1 MTSARKDEPMPSVER
16 SGVVIRYEV
25 DGGGFPLVLLHG
37 LSVDAA
43 SWRRA
48 GYLDA
53 LTDRYRCVSID
64 LRGAGASDKPDLPA
78 LHTIEHYL
86 GDVEGVLERE
96 GIDEFAVWGFSF
108 GAAIGF
114 AVAARHARRVR
125 AVVSTGAWDTRPYTL
140 EDIRGTRARMDP
152 SETGGMAA
160 MLATWEPDERP
171 ALPGWF
177 RTAILDYDH
186 RSWMAARYGAFGWP
200 EVPISA
206 ITCPTL
212 IIVGSRED
220 PDGEAPAWAA
230 MLPDGRCETIPERTH
245 CGTFLATA
253 RCLAHA
259 VPFLDNAVPGRVS

>member
-1 MTSARKDEPMPSVER
+1 MPSVER

-25 DGGGFPLVLLHG
+25 DGDGFPLVLLHG

-140 EDIRGTRARMDP
+140 EDIRRTRAHMDP

-177 RTAILDYDH
+177 RATILDYDH
-186 RSWMAARYGAFGWP
+186 RSWVAARYGAFSWP
-200 EVPISA
+200 EVSISA

-220 PDGEAPAWAA
+220 PTAKHRRGPRCFPTVGARPSSSALTAARSWPPRGAW
-230 MLPDGRCETIPERTH
+230 RTPRRSSTTP
-245 CGTFLATA
+245 CPVDCA
-253 RCLAHA
+253 
-259 VPFLDNAVPGRVS
+259 